1 MTIIEVRDLHKRY
14 GDKVAVDD
22 VSFTVDEGEIFGVL
36 GPNGAGK
43 TTTVECLSGLRRPD
57 SGHVRV
63 ADLDPIHD
71 HEAVSSV
78 LGVQLQES
86 QLQPKLKVRD
96 ALSLYEAFYD
106 DPESGIDLAD
116 RLGFTDRLD
125 ASYANLSG
133 GQKQR
138 LSIALALIG
147 RPRAVI
153 LDELTTG
160 LDPQSRRETWQ
171 LIQDIRA
178 RGVTVVLV
186 THLMEE
192 AHHLCDRV
200 AVIDRGQVIALDTPA
215 GLIRSTASSTVMSFV
230 ANTALEIGELERQP
244 DVTSVERDG
253 PRVIVNGSDDSVT
266 AILSLLAQ
274 RRIVAEQLRVTDAT
288 LDDAFLSLVDR
299 SDPEGVTP

>member
-1 MTIIEVRDLHKRY
+1 MAIIEVRDLHKRY
-14 GDKVAVDD
+14 GDKVAVDS
-22 VSFTVDEGEIFGVL
+22 VSFAVDEGEIFGIL

-43 TTTVECLSGLRRPD
+43 TTTVECLSGLRQPN
-57 SGHVRV
+57 SGRV
-63 ADLDPIHD
+63 QVAGFDPIGD
-71 HEAVSSV
+71 REQVASV

-86 QLQPKLKVRD
+86 QLQPKLKVRE

-106 DPESGIDLAD
+106 DPESGIDLAE

-125 ASYANLSG
+125 AAYATLSG

-160 LDPQSRRETWQ
+160 LDPRSRRETWK
-171 LIQDIRA
+171 LIQDIRD

-200 AVIDRGQVIALDTPA
+200 AVINHGRVIALDTPM

-230 ANTALEIGELERQP
+230 PSEPLETVELERQP
-244 DVTSVERDG
+244 EVTGVEHDG
-253 PRVIVNGSDDSVT
+253 IRVIVNGTDNSVT

-274 RRIVAEQLRVTDAT
+274 QRIVAEQLRVTDAT
-288 LDDAFLSLVDR
+288 LDEAFLDLVDR
-299 SDPEGVTP
+299 PEGATS

>member
-1 MTIIEVRDLHKRY
+1 MAIIEVRDLHKRY
-14 GDKVAVDD
+14 GDKVAVDG
-22 VSFTVDEGEIFGVL
+22 VTFEVDEGEIFGVL

-43 TTTVECLSGLRRPD
+43 TTTVECLAGLRQAD
-57 SGHVRV
+57 SGHVQV
-63 ADLDPIHD
+63 AGLDPID
-71 HEAVSSV
+71 DDVAVTSV

-86 QLQPKLKVRD
+86 QLQPKLKVRE

-106 DPESGIDLAD
+106 HPESGLDLAD
-116 RLGFTDRLD
+116 RLGF
-125 ASYANLSG
+125 AEQVNVPYAKLSG

-160 LDPQSRRETWQ
+160 LDPQSRRETWH
-171 LIQDIRA
+171 LIRDIRA

-200 AVIDRGQVIALDTPA
+200 AVIDRGRVIALDTPT

-230 ANTALEIGELERQP
+230 ANTPLDTAELERQV

-253 PRVIVNGSDDSVT
+253 PRVVVNGSDDSVT

-274 RRIVAEQLRVTDAT
+274 RHIVAEQLRVTDAT
-288 LDDAFLSLVDR
+288 LDDAFLDLVDR
-299 SDPEGVTP
+299 SDAEGATP

>member
-1 MTIIEVRDLHKRY
+1 MTIIEVQDLHKRY

-22 VSFTVDEGEIFGVL
+22 VSFAVDEGEIFGVL

-57 SGHVRV
+57 SGQVRV
-63 ADLDPIHD
+63 AGRDPIGD

-86 QLQPKLKVRD
+86 QLQPKLKVRE

-106 DPESGIDLAD
+106 DPESGVDLAE

-125 ASYANLSG
+125 APYATLSG

-147 RPRAVI
+147 RPRAVL

-160 LDPQSRRETWQ
+160 LDPQSRRETWH
-171 LIQDIRA
+171 LIREIRG

-200 AVIDRGQVIALDTPA
+200 AVIDRGRVIALDTPT
-215 GLIRSTASSTVMSFV
+215 GLIRGTACSTVMSFI
-230 ANTALEIGELERQP
+230 ANTQLDSSELERQP

-253 PRVIVNGSDDSVT
+253 ARVIVNGSDDSVT

-288 LDDAFLSLVDR
+288 LDDAFLNLVDR
-299 SDPEGVTP
+299 SGSEGVTT